1 MTLRRPLQALALFAC
16 LVLTAVCTNAAGTTQ
31 TIKPDGRT
39 DLALT
44 RPGMNPVRVAL
55 WLTKIETSFPYKGA
69 LLWGGDV
76 GVLPQEVVSSIEVYD
91 GDQMIFVPL
100 SAYGDLGDVKLA
112 SVDSTARGFT
122 LNLHGGATATSYDA
136 KLSFE
141 GGYLTSRSVASRE
154 FPQQV
159 REQTSY
165 SFLKRT
171 GNE

>member
-1 MTLRRPLQALALFAC
+1 MILRRPFRALALFAC
-16 LVLTAVCTNAAGTTQ
+16 LVLTAVCASAAGTTQ
-31 TIKPDGRT
+31 ATKPDGRT
-39 DLALT
+39 DLVLT
-44 RPGMNPVRVAL
+44 RPGMKSVRVAL
-55 WLTKIETSFPYKGA
+55 WLTKIGNTFPYKDA

-76 GVLPQEVVSSIEVYD
+76 DVLPQQVVSAVEVSD

-112 SVDSTARGFT
+112 SLDPTARGFT

-141 GGYLTSRSVASRE
+141 GGFLVSRSVAARE

-159 REQTSY
+159 REQTNY

-171 GNE
+171 GE

>member
-1 MTLRRPLQALALFAC
+1 MISRQPLRTLALFAA
-16 LVLTAVCTNAAGTTQ
+16 LVLTAVCASAAGTTQ

-44 RPGMNPVRVAL
+44 RPGMKPVRVAL
-55 WLTKIETSFPYKGA
+55 WLEKVETSFPYKDA

-76 GVLPQEVVSSIEVYD
+76 GVLPLEVVGSIEVYD

-112 SVDSTARGFT
+112 SVDPTARGFA
-122 LNLHGGATATSYDA
+122 LNLHGGATASSYDA

-141 GGYLTSRSVASRE
+141 GGYLVSRSVASRE

-165 SFLKRT
+165 LFLKRT